1 MVASRS
7 KREIVMLRFL
17 LPVLIFLLAISA
29 VIDAVAFNSY
39 SRAAY
44 SMTLVIWLTLLE
56 FMSKSDNR

>member
-1 MVASRS
+1 
-7 KREIVMLRFL
+7 MLRFL